1 MKPEKVVMIG
11 GGGFVGSCLASRLSL
26 RGMQIVVPTRRPEK
40 RKSLT
45 LLPGVRLVAADIHN
59 ELELAQSMAGADA
72 VINLVGI
79 LHDRDSSKPYG
90 RRFAAAH
97 VELPEKIIAAM
108 KTTGVRRL
116 LHMSA
121 LRAAS
126 DAPSS
131 YLRSKAAGEAV
142 VLAAA
147 GGLDVTLFRPSV
159 IFGPGDAFLNTFAA
173 LLRTLPFLPLAGA
186 KTRFQPVYVGDVA
199 EAFMAALQEPG
210 TSGKTYELCGPG
222 VYSLRQLVEYT
233 GRLIGCPRPVIDLPA
248 PLARLQAAL
257 LGLLPNPPMS
267 PDNLR
272 SLQIDSVTDGH
283 LDFPGW
289 NPQSLEAIA
298 PTYLTPFRSRLRLSD
313 FRRRRAR

>member
-1 MKPEKVVMIG
+1 MKPEKVVLIG
-11 GGGFVGSCLASRLSL
+11 GGGFVGSCLASRISL
-26 RGMQIVVPTRRPEK
+26 RGMQVVVPTRRPEK

-59 ELELAQSMAGADA
+59 EQELARSMAGADA

-79 LHDRDSSKPYG
+79 LHDRNSSQPYG

-97 VELPEKIIAAM
+97 VELPEKIVAAM
-108 KTTGVRRL
+108 KNSGVRRL

-126 DAPSS
+126 DAPSA

-142 VLAAA
+142 VLAATRD
-147 GGLDVTLFRPSV
+147 LDVTIFRPSV
-159 IFGPGDAFLNTFAA
+159 IFGPGDAFLNTFAS
-173 LLRTLPFLPLAGA
+173 LLKTLPVLPLAGA
-186 KTRFQPVYVGDVA
+186 STRFQPVYVGDVA
-199 EAFMAALQEPG
+199 EAFAAALSDPATYE
-210 TSGKTYELCGPG
+210 KNYELCGPG

-233 GRLIGCPRPVIDLPA
+233 GRLIGHPQPVIDLPA

-272 SLQIDSVTDGH
+272 SLQIDSVTDGR